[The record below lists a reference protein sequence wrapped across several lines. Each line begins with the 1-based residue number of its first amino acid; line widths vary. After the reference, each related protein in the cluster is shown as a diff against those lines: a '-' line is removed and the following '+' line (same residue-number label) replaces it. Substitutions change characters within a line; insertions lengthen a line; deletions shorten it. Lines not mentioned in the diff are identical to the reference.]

1 MASVP
6 ALRKALAY
14 FEEPSRG
21 PVPADIYEAQYW
33 EMAGAHACLM
43 NGLLNVYQKATS
55 VPTGKE
61 ADFVGY
67 ALQWVAALE
76 HHHHWEETI
85 YYPLFNPKFD
95 TSAIVAEHATFTE
108 GMHAFETY
116 LVSCLPPSETWGYGQ
131 VAGPHE
137 QQPYDGERLTALVDA
152 FVEPLTK
159 HFMQE
164 ITYLEP
170 AKLRASG
177 LTEEEVKHIADV
189 STQHMKE
196 MPPTT
201 FLVYTIIHTPPSSGF
216 PPVPGFVK
224 SFLGPYVFALP
235 NRRYW
240 QFAPKNGVC

>member
-116 LVSCLPPSETWGYGQ
+116 LVSCLSPSETWGYAQ

-137 QQPYDGERLTALVDA
+137 QQSYDGEWLRALVDA

-196 MPPTT
+196 M
-201 FLVYTIIHTPPSSGF
+201 VSGLAMSLF
-216 PPVPGFVK
+216 
-224 SFLGPYVFALP
+224 
-235 NRRYW
+235 
-240 QFAPKNGVC
+240 